1 MSTRNLAVC
10 SWSLRPHDP
19 AELVERLRATGM
31 NRVQLALAPMVAQ
44 PEVWQGVIDVLR
56 SNAIVIESGMLA
68 MASEDYSSIA
78 RIRETG
84 GVRSDAHWPTNRA
97 RAAQVADIAKQFCIS
112 LVTFHAGFLPA
123 HVGDPA
129 RATMITRLREV
140 IDLFANVGV
149 RVAFETG
156 QESADTLNGVL
167 DELDRAHVGVNFD
180 PANMLLYGLDN
191 PIDAFEKLLPR
202 VRQVHAK
209 DAIASGKTDVWGR
222 ETAVGAGQV
231 PWQKFMW
238 MVSTLPSEVAVVIER
253 EGGER
258 RVEEIV
264 AAKNFLQP
272 ML

>member
-1 MSTRNLAVC
+1 MSKRNLAVC

-19 AELVERLRATGM
+19 AELLERLRATGM

-44 PEVWQGVIDVLR
+44 PEIWRGVIDVLR
-56 SNAIVIESGMLA
+56 ANKIVIESGMLA
-68 MASEDYSSIA
+68 MASEDYASIA

-84 GVRSDAHWPTNRA
+84 GVRPDAHWPANRA
-97 RAAQVADIAKQFCIS
+97 RAAHVADIAKEYGIS
-112 LVTFHAGFLPA
+112 LVTFHAGFLPEHA
-123 HVGDPA
+123 GDPA

-140 IDLFANVGV
+140 IDVFANAGV

-167 DELDRAHVGVNFD
+167 DELERANVGVNFD
-180 PANMLLYGLDN
+180 PANMLLYGLDD
-191 PIDAFEKLLPR
+191 PIAAFKKLLSR

-209 DAIASGKTDVWGR
+209 DAIGSGKNDVWGR
-222 ETAVGAGQV
+222 ETAIGAGQV
-231 PWQKFMW
+231 PWKEFMW
-238 MVSTLPSEVAVVIER
+238 LVSTLPSEVAVVIER

>member
-44 PEVWQGVIDVLR
+44 PEVWSGVIDVLR
-56 SNAIVIESGMLA
+56 ANKIVIESGMLA

-84 GVRSDAHWPTNRA
+84 GVRPDAHWPANLA
-97 RAAQVADIAKQFCIS
+97 RAKHVADIAKQFGIA

-129 RATMITRLREV
+129 RATMINRLREV
-140 IDLFANVGV
+140 VDLFAHAGAH
-149 RVAFETG
+149 VAFETG

-167 DELDRAHVGVNFD
+167 DELDRAHAGVNFD
-180 PANMLLYGLDN
+180 PANMLLYGLDD
-191 PIDAFEKLLPR
+191 PIEAFEKLLSR

-222 ETAVGAGQV
+222 ETAVGKGQV

-238 MVSTLPSEVAVVIER
+238 MVSTLPSHVSVVIER

-258 RVEEIV
+258 RVEEII
-264 AAKNFLQP
+264 AAKISFNL
-272 ML
+272 

>member
-1 MSTRNLAVC
+1 MPKRNLAVC
-10 SWSLRPHDP
+10 SWSLRPRDP
-19 AELVERLRATGM
+19 VELLERLRATGL

-44 PEVWQGVIDVLR
+44 PEVWSGVIDVLR
-56 SNAIVIESGMLA
+56 ANGIVIESGMLA
-68 MASEDYSSIA
+68 MASEDYSSIT

-84 GVRSDAHWPTNRA
+84 GVRLDAHWPANLE
-97 RAAQVADIAKQFCIS
+97 RAAQVANIANQFGIA
-112 LVTFHAGFLPA
+112 LVTFHAGFLPE
-123 HVGDPA
+123 HPGDPT
-129 RATMITRLREV
+129 RAIMINRLREV
-140 IDLFANVGV
+140 IDLFANAGV
-149 RVAFETG
+149 KVAFETG
-156 QESADTLNGVL
+156 QESAVTLNGVL
-167 DELDRAHVGVNFD
+167 DELSRADVGVNFD
-180 PANMLLYGLDN
+180 PANMLLYGLDD
-191 PIDAFEKLLPR
+191 PLAAFEKLLPR

-209 DAIASGKTDVWGR
+209 DAISSGKTDVWGK

-238 MVSTLPSEVAVVIER
+238 LVSTLPNEVAVVIER